1 MTEQS
6 LGEKYS
12 KAINVLIFLFP
23 VVINSVKGVSDLILL
38 ILAGIG
44 IFIAI
49 SQKLSPFNIKEIK
62 VFSYLT
68 VSYFCAVC
76 LSVIFSGK
84 AAELAHFLTRDYY
97 FLFAPFIALAFYKA
111 EINLNYLL
119 TGVKS
124 GLIVLGLIVMNDLSW
139 GVIRPSGVMNAGVF
153 GNLAV
158 SMFIIVLVFFQCETF
173 KQKVFT
179 FLLLLS
185 GLFVILASGARAAWV
200 TLLLL
205 LGVCLFQFY
214 KQKNILNKTL
224 MMIAILAATIF
235 FVGSL
240 NNTFSDRIHQAYGEA
255 SSWLS
260 GDKSPNSIS
269 LRLEMY
275 EFALDNIED
284 VPFFGYGLR
293 TSNIALFEK
302 ASGGMKRY
310 LIGFNHLHNAYL
322 TSLYNGGIVL
332 LVALLLLLIVP
343 FSIFVKGMRK
353 NRGDPVFLAGVLLT
367 LGFASHG
374 MFSVLFGDVFINAFY
389 VFFLAIFL
397 LLAKKNSHKCGNIP

>member
-6 LGEKYS
+6 LGERYS

-62 VFSYLT
+62 VLSYLT
-68 VSYFCAVC
+68 VGYFFAVC

-97 FLFAPFIALAFYKA
+97 FLFTPFIALAFYKA

-119 TGVKS
+119 KGIKV
-124 GLIVLGLIVMNDLSW
+124 GLIVLGLIVIDQLSL
-139 GVIRPSGVMNAGVF
+139 GVSRPSGVMNAGVF
-153 GNLAV
+153 GNLVV
-158 SMFIIVLVFFQCETF
+158 SMFIVALVFIQYETF
-173 KQKVFT
+173 KQKFFT
-179 FLLLLS
+179 CLSLLS
-185 GLFVILASGARAAWV
+185 GLFVIVASGTRAAWV

-205 LGVCLFQFY
+205 LGVYLFQFLR
-214 KQKNILNKTL
+214 QKNTL
-224 MMIAILAATIF
+224 RRTSMMIAILAATIF

-240 NNTFSDRIHQAYGEA
+240 NTTVNDRVHLAYNQA
-255 SSWLS
+255 SNWLS
-260 GDKSPNSIS
+260 GDKSASS
-269 LRLEMY
+269 VGLRLEMY

-284 VPFFGYGLR
+284 VPFFGHGLR
-293 TSNIALFEK
+293 TSNIVLFEN
-302 ASGGMKRY
+302 ASGSMKGY

-332 LVALLLLLIVP
+332 LVTLLLILIVP
-343 FSIFVKGMRK
+343 FSIFVKGMSK

-374 MFSVLFGDVFINAFY
+374 MFGVLFGDVFMNAFY
-389 VFFLAIFL
+389 VFFLVIFL
-397 LLAKKNSHKCGNIP
+397 LLAKKNSHKCGNTP

>member
-6 LGEKYS
+6 LGERYS
-12 KAINVLIFLFP
+12 KGINVLIFLFP

-38 ILAGIG
+38 ILAVIG

-49 SQKLSPFNIKEIK
+49 SQKLSPFNIKELK

-68 VSYFCAVC
+68 VGYFFAVC

-119 TGVKS
+119 TGVKV
-124 GLIVLGLIVMNDLSW
+124 GLIILGLIILDEVLS
-139 GVIRPSGVMNAGVF
+139 GVGRPSGVMNAGVF

-158 SMFIIVLVFFQCETF
+158 SMFIVALVFIQYETF

-179 FLLLLS
+179 CLSLLS
-185 GLFVILASGARAAWV
+185 GLFVIVASGTRAAWV

-205 LGVCLFQFY
+205 LGVYLFQFLR
-214 KQKNILNKTL
+214 QKNTL
-224 MMIAILAATIF
+224 RRTSMMIAILAATIF

-240 NNTFSDRIHQAYGEA
+240 NTTVNDRVHLALNEA
-255 SSWLS
+255 SNWFS
-260 GDKSPNSIS
+260 GDKSVSS
-269 LRLEMY
+269 VGLRLEMY

-284 VPFFGYGLR
+284 VPFFGHGLR
-293 TSNIALFEK
+293 TSNIVLFEK
-302 ASGGMKRY
+302 ASGSMKGY

-332 LVALLLLLIVP
+332 LVTLLLLLIVP
-343 FSIFVKGMRK
+343 FSIFLKGMRK

-374 MFSVLFGDVFINAFY
+374 MFSVLFGDVFMNAFY
-389 VFFLAIFL
+389 VFFLVIFL